1 MKAEIE
7 RLGLGDVV
15 KMAGILDFQNELV
28 PLTKHQTDLFVCCH
42 RSGDPSCTYLEVM
55 ACGVPIVGYDNDAF
69 VGIVKE
75 SGTGWLSP
83 MNQPDQLAEKIAGIA
98 QDRPALLQAARDSA
112 EFGRLNTFD
121 RTFKRRIEHMKA
133 SANNPRLDTA
143 NAT

>member
-1 MKAEIE
+1 
-7 RLGLGDVV
+7 
-15 KMAGILDFQNELV
+15 
-28 PLTKHQTDLFVCCH
+28 
-42 RSGDPSCTYLEVM
+42 
-55 ACGVPIVGYDNDAF
+55 
-69 VGIVKE
+69 VKE